1 MDRYVALVHHDSK
14 KRVYGIMF
22 PDFPGCVSAADTFDG
37 VIASGTEALAFH
49 VDLMR
54 EDRDPIPKPRD
65 LAEIKAAREDWI
77 EWEDAIVTTIPLVK
91 VEGKAVRINIT
102 LDKGLV
108 KEIDAASDNRSGF
121 LAEAAMGRL
130 ASGAGRRSQGASF
143 KIGRAA
149 AAGQFT
155 TVKSAREHPRGHVVE
170 RVPKV
175 GRSDRNS
182 GSAYRPS
189 QGARLGVESGKRRR

>member
-1 MDRYVALVHHDSK
+1 MDRYVALVHHAPK

-37 VIASGTEALAFH
+37 VIASGTEALALH

-65 LAEIKAAREDWI
+65 LAEIKAAGEDWI
-77 EWEDAIVTTIPLVK
+77 EWEDAIVTTIPLIK
-91 VEGKAVRINIT
+91 IQGKAVRINIT
-102 LDKGLV
+102 LDEGLM

-130 ASGAGRRSQGASF
+130 ASGAGRRSQGASS
-143 KIGRAA
+143 KL
-149 AAGQFT
+149 GQNAVSGMFT
-155 TVKSAREHPRGHVVE
+155 TVKHARGHPRDSVLERTPKRGHGDT
-170 RVPKV
+170 
-175 GRSDRNS
+175 GR
-182 GSAYRPS
+182 
-189 QGARLGVESGKRRR
+189 KK

>member
-1 MDRYVALVHHDSK
+1 MDRYVALVHHAPK

-37 VIASGTEALAFH
+37 VIASGTEALALH
-49 VDLMR
+49 VDLMH
-54 EDRDPIPKPRD
+54 EDSDPIPKPRD
-65 LAEIKAAREDWI
+65 LAEIKAADEDWI
-77 EWEDAIVTTIPLVK
+77 EWEDAVVTTIPLLK

-108 KEIDAASDNRSGF
+108 KEIDAASNNRSGF

-143 KIGRAA
+143 KLGRST
-149 AAGQFT
+149 AGGRFT
-155 TVKSAREHPRGHVVE
+155 TVKHAREHPRGHVVE
-170 RVPKV
+170 RTPKKGHGDT
-175 GRSDRNS
+175 GR
-182 GSAYRPS
+182 
-189 QGARLGVESGKRRR
+189 KK